1 MLLPLFSSTQMAP
14 GHLLNLLHYWKLHC
28 TLRTVLKWLGS
39 FESFFWGGQS
49 ERSFTAPFH
58 HTLFK
63 LMRGYLPPPTPVI
76 YLFLLLLSPLSSFEV
91 FIHELEG
98 ELLGKGQL
106 YGIFAIVFLSSLQ
119 LSEPP
124 FLGPKTS
131 TQGGLCCLSVI
142 MLFFLFFNWSIIG
155 I

>member
-39 FESFFWGGQS
+39 FASFFWGGQS

-63 LMRGYLPPPTPVI
+63 LMRGYLPPPTPII
-76 YLFLLLLSPLSSFEV
+76 YLLLLLLSPLSSFEA

-98 ELLGKGQL
+98 GTSWERSTLRDFCNSVSLFSTTIRATLSRSQDQHTRRALLSVCDH
-106 YGIFAIVFLSSLQ
+106 AFLS
-119 LSEPP
+119 
-124 FLGPKTS
+124 
-131 TQGGLCCLSVI
+131 
-142 MLFFLFFNWSIIG
+142 FF
-155 I
+155 